1 MTIEKLF
8 NVVYNPNILIADGA
22 GAITNG
28 FQNVFRPE
36 YFIRIMC
43 WIHMLRNVEKQLN
56 SVGLKEYKEQ
66 IISGIKIIQ
75 KSFSKEHFNYSIHLF
90 TTKWQSKH
98 ISEINSFLHYFDKE
112 WISSSNCGWY
122 EGMHIRIPKQNNAL
136 KANNLVIKTHHT
148 LRSRL
153 SLSHYLH
160 YATTMLNQRSIDR
173 TKPENIFQHSFEI
186 DSYWSLAYTWLKENG
201 FIVGHVLY
209 VTINELNWHYR
220 SCTCSFFQKNYFCSH
235 IISVAVSVNL
245 VKIPSSFK
253 NMVNIEPKPKRGRK
267 PYALK
272 ALQKQ

>member
-8 NVVYNPNILIADGA
+8 NAVYNPNILIADGA

-36 YFIRIMC
+36 FFIRIMC

-66 IISGIKIIQ
+66 IISDIKIIQ

-90 TTKWQSKH
+90 TTKWQSKN

-136 KANNLVIKTHHT
+136 EANNLVIKTHHT

-160 YATTMLNQRSIDR
+160 NATTMLNQWSIDR

-201 FIVGHVLY
+201 IVNKIDNTNNFIVAKLEYQHLINDFQALINNCNLVFDFDTAANIVGHVFY
-209 VTINELNWHYR
+209 VTINELNWHY
-220 SCTCSFFQKNYFCSH
+220 SSYTCSFFSKNIF
-235 IISVAVSVNL
+235 L
-245 VKIPSSFK
+245 
-253 NMVNIEPKPKRGRK
+253 
-267 PYALK
+267 
-272 ALQKQ
+272 